1 MSSGPEGVTNQVRDL
16 RGSSLHLHGTPAE
29 KMHVMSLRQER
40 EGRRDTELGVT
51 ESFNYAPL
59 DCRATYSS
67 GMYLDSPRIS
77 GSEILSLGFK

>member
-59 DCRATYSS
+59 DFRATYSS
-67 GMYLDSPRIS
+67 GRYLDSPRIS